1 MNQRNYELET
11 RQKWERQE
19 VEREKTNLAIESLVT
34 ETLSDFGK
42 WQAFV
47 ETTEL
52 LASEE
57 LDRELWLAARDV
69 PNRLE
74 LFLEEQLTEWAEREV
89 AEHGYYHS

>member
-19 VEREKTNLAIESLVT
+19 AEREKTNLAIESLVT
-34 ETLSDFGK
+34 ETLADFEQ

-52 LASEE
+52 LASGE
-57 LDRELWLAARDV
+57 LEHQLWLVARNV
-69 PNRLE
+69 PNGLD
-74 LFLEEQLTEWAEREV
+74 LFLEERLSEWAEREV
-89 AEHGYYHS
+89 AEHG

>member
-1 MNQRNYELET
+1 MSQENYELKS
-11 RQKWERQE
+11 RQELERQE
-19 VEREKTNLAIESLVT
+19 VEREKTSLAIESLVT
-34 ETLSDFGK
+34 ETLSDFEQ

-52 LASEE
+52 LASGE
-57 LDRELWLAARDV
+57 LERQLWLAARNV
-69 PNRLE
+69 PNGLD